1 MMKNIFLVDA
11 DDTILDFHGASAL
24 ALKSAF
30 KESGL
35 AWKEEFADKFKV
47 LNDSL
52 WEALER
58 KELTRTEL
66 IERRFPLY
74 LSLLKIESVDGQ
86 TFNKLYL
93 EYLATHPIYTNG
105 AVAFLKELNQLG
117 RVFIVTNGTERI
129 QKSRFSI
136 CNLEEYAEDIFI
148 SDTIGFDKPAKGYT
162 EYVISHISDFEKEKA
177 VWIGDSLSADI
188 KAANDADI
196 TSIWYNPKK
205 KQVGNKVKPDYI
217 VEKFEEIFPIL
228 QRI

>member
-1 MMKNIFLVDA
+1 MKNIFLVDA

-24 ALKSAF
+24 ALKAAF
-30 KESGL
+30 KESGIT
-35 AWKEEFADKFKV
+35 WEEEFADKFKV

-74 LSLLKIESVDGQ
+74 LALLKIESVDGQ

-93 EYLATHPIYTNG
+93 EYLATHPIYMDG
-105 AVAFLKELNQLG
+105 AESFLKELNKIG

-136 CNLEEYAEDIFI
+136 CNLKEYAEEIFI

-162 EYVISHISDFEKEKA
+162 DYVVSHIKDFEKEKA

-188 KAANDADI
+188 KAANDAEI

-205 KQVGNKVKPDYI
+205 KQAGNKAKLDYI
-217 VEKFEEIFPIL
+217 VGGFEEIFPIL